1 MNATM
6 KSPGINHHTINY
18 SLLFVTGLL
27 STFAAVLLSAFVAGA
42 SLLVVGVLLESV
54 L

>member
-1 MNATM
+1 M
-6 KSPGINHHTINY
+6 KLPGINHHTTNY

-27 STFAAVLLSAFVAGA
+27 STFAAGLLSAFVAGA
-42 SLLVVGVLLESV
+42 SLLEAGVLLESV